1 VDFILAPQI
10 RTLPSHENH
19 GPLKAKSARREKT
32 ACICHMYSVRISAQ
46 VDFVM
51 VSLTAAKHNAKS

>member
-1 VDFILAPQI
+1 M
-10 RTLPSHENH
+10 
-19 GPLKAKSARREKT
+19 ARSKQNPRAAKT

-51 VSLTAAKHNAKS
+51 VSLTAAKHNAKKLFRIDNKAGFR